1 VTDLD
6 KIFKV
11 FLSST
16 YEDLRA
22 ERAEVEKALLKLDC
36 LPVGMELFPAAD
48 DETWEFIKSQIADSD
63 YYIVLVAGRYG
74 SIAGDGRSFTEIEFD
89 CAIEMGKPVIGFVH
103 GNRGS
108 IPLDK
113 SEIDPERAA
122 KLDLFLTK
130 VRLRPVRPFLT
141 PHQLA
146 LEVTA
151 SVVSLKARRPAVGF
165 VRADQTVDF
174 KKYSELLEE
183 NRDLKEQ
190 LQQLSL
196 ASSQRLMDWLAE
208 NTTVE
213 VAASDRHYPI
223 VFEKVAV
230 AWRDIALLTM
240 PQVMADNDENT
251 IFEALAFGLLSRN
264 TDEKDLLHRRDC
276 KIADESR
283 ERIRVK
289 FVMEGFVT
297 VSTEQRAYIDFT
309 SPQTRPYNARVWKF
323 TELGRL
329 QLSLLAGKATEVL

>member
-22 ERAEVEKALLKLDC
+22 ERAEVEKALLKLNC

-74 SIAGDGRSFTEIEFD
+74 SVAVDGRSFTEMEFD
-89 CAIEMGKPVIGFVH
+89 YALEVKKPTIGFVH
-103 GNRGS
+103 ANRGS
-108 IPLDK
+108 IPRDK
-113 SEIDPERAA
+113 SEIDPERTA
-122 KLDLFLTK
+122 KLDLFMSK
-130 VRLRPVRPFLT
+130 VRMRPVRHFST
-141 PHQLA
+141 PQELA
-146 LEVTA
+146 LEVTT
-151 SVVSLKARRPAVGF
+151 SFVDLKARKPAVGF

-183 NRDLKEQ
+183 NRDLKQQ
-190 LQQLSL
+190 LQELSS

-213 VAASDRHYPI
+213 VTSGKGYPT

-230 AWRDIALLTM
+230 AWRDIALLIM
-240 PQVMADNDENT
+240 PQVTADDDQNT
-251 IFEALAFGLLSRN
+251 LLEGLAFGLLCRN
-264 TDEKDLLHRRDC
+264 TDAKDLRRWDC

-297 VSTEQRAYIDFT
+297 VSTEQRTYVDST
-309 SPQTRPYNARVWKF
+309 SHVSRPYNARVWKF

-329 QLSLLAGKATEVL
+329 QLSLLASNATEVL